1 MLPSGEA
8 SIAQFFDEKSLGLF
22 RQQESENKGG
32 GRMQRPS
39 FSKREQ
45 KSWEDFV
52 ADCKIGGGV
61 GALRTKLENQGMQVK
76 GGGVIKAALNM

>member
-1 MLPSGEA
+1 MGKEA

-61 GALRTKLENQGMQVK
+61 GALRTKLENQGMRAK
-76 GGGVIKAALNM
+76 EGGFIKAVVKI

>member
-1 MLPSGEA
+1 MGKEA

-61 GALRTKLENQGMQVK
+61 EALRTKLENQGMQVK

>member
-1 MLPSGEA
+1 MGKEA

-45 KSWEDFV
+45 KSCEDFV
-52 ADCKIGGGV
+52 ADCKIEGGV
-61 GALRTKLENQGMQVK
+61 GALRTKLENLGMRVK
-76 GGGVIKAALNM
+76 GGGFIKAVVNI